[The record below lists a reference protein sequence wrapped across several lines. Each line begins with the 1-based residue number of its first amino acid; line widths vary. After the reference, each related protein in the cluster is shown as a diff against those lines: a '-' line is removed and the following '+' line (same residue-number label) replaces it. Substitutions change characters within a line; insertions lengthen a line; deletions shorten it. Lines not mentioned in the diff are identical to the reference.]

1 MCEFPYIL
9 NNNTCIT
16 IASSLSPEY
25 QIYQSIFLSL
35 SIIGLLLNGFL
46 LYYYFDK
53 KAKRYQY
60 LGLTGSNFFLM
71 LQFIDPLGYNDV
83 LPYFWEVLFSD
94 LSTWISLCVFIYL
107 IIELINVNNLY
118 QVNHYTKYQ
127 ISYIIISFIIN
138 IILTFLQGLD
148 NKYLWR
154 GIKLI
159 LLAIF
164 ETSLTILLNYY
175 IKESLFLAQNNIV
188 LMSRLYFKTSLFNFL
203 ISSIISFQLFIGFN
217 SFYLN
222 NEINYHIGFNQL
234 ILPTFQ
240 IIGNYFGS
248 WFFFKKR
255 V

>member
-1 MCEFPYIL
+1 MCNFPLIL
-9 NNNTCIT
+9 SNSTCIT
-16 IASSLSPEY
+16 ISTYLYPEY
-25 QIYQSIFLSL
+25 QIYQGIFLVL
-35 SIIGLLLNGFL
+35 SSIGLLLNGIL

-53 KAKRYQY
+53 KPKKYQY
-60 LGLTGSNFFLM
+60 LGLTLSNFFLI
-71 LQFIDPLGYNDV
+71 LQFIDPLGYSDI

-127 ISYIIISFIIN
+127 IIYIIISFILN

-148 NKYLWR
+148 DKHLWR

-159 LLAIF
+159 LLALF

-188 LMSRLYFKTSLFNFL
+188 LMSRLYYKTSLFNFL

-217 SFYLN
+217 SFYYVR
-222 NEINYHIGFNQL
+222 NENYYIGFNQL
-234 ILPTFQ
+234 IFPTFQ